1 MDKKIPVGI
10 DFLELNEAYP
20 YVAQIFQRDVCRFEP
35 IISNVLKDFSITLC
49 NDETKTKVENAK
61 LENRNF
67 VFTIK
72 KYPSLLK
79 LRDLPSSQI
88 GSLVALRGQVT
99 RTTEIHPE
107 LIFGA
112 FQCQEC
118 FHKQTVVQQY
128 RYTTPTACA
137 NNTCNNRKNWQL
149 ILGESIFADWQK
161 VKVQE
166 SPSS

>member
-1 MDKKIPVGI
+1 MNNFSRQDVLHLFQFIRIFFSERFRKQIRVFLDKKIPVGI

-20 YVAQIFQRDVCRFEP
+20 YVAQIFQRDVCRLVFFGLFMFMSLYIRFEP

-88 GSLVALRGQVT
+88 GFFFFFV
-99 RTTEIHPE
+99 
-107 LIFGA
+107 
-112 FQCQEC
+112 C
-118 FHKQTVVQQY
+118 
-128 RYTTPTACA
+128 
-137 NNTCNNRKNWQL
+137 
-149 ILGESIFADWQK
+149 
-161 VKVQE
+161 
-166 SPSS
+166 

>member
-1 MDKKIPVGI
+1 MNNFSRQDVLHLFQFIRIFFSERFRKQIRVFLDKKIPVGI

-20 YVAQIFQRDVCRFEP
+20 YVAQIFQRDVCRLVFFGLFMFMSLYIRFEP

-88 GSLVALRGQVT
+88 G
-99 RTTEIHPE
+99 
-107 LIFGA
+107 F
-112 FQCQEC
+112 FFFFFC
-118 FHKQTVVQQY
+118 
-128 RYTTPTACA
+128 
-137 NNTCNNRKNWQL
+137 
-149 ILGESIFADWQK
+149 
-161 VKVQE
+161 
-166 SPSS
+166 